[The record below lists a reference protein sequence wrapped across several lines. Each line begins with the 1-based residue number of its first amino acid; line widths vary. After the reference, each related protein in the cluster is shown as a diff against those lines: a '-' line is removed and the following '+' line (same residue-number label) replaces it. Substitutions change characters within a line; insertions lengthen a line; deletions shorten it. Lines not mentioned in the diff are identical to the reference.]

1 MKKEGIVLETIFN
14 NVSPNIYKRLTYI
27 LYTSLKTL

>member
-14 NVSPNIYKRLTYI
+14 NVSPNIYEVNIYFTYF
-27 LYTSLKTL
+27 S